1 MRAMSARAG
10 WASSTATTS
19 MATPTK
25 SPPLNQGLSQNGSA
39 EASPSPVARS
49 RLRAISS
56 ICASRFCASC
66 SARRARAVRSPIC
79 SAVQGERESSAS
91 ALASACSA
99 SESAFAEPPISVRR
113 VCTRKSR
120 SCASSYSRVMRSSC
134 SSRRTS
140 SLPGVCMRCE
150 GNSEDPSTKKA
161 KDSAGGRPA
170 WTRRNDWISRSSAVK
185 STNLRDPAS
194 YFCSSRM
201 PPTSRTSRCGSLSW
215 PTKPSASR
223 GGTFGSSESFCR
235 SSAAGK
241 SAARIAGRIAG
252 DLETTATY
260 PGRKAIWPFAPSSL
274 TRWYSSSV
282 SCTPP
287 PPYAAAFGLRGWR
300 PPAKP
305 APSGAYCAVVSSA
318 LLSRAAFPC
327 RSRR

>member
-1 MRAMSARAG
+1 
-10 WASSTATTS
+10 
-19 MATPTK
+19 
-25 SPPLNQGLSQNGSA
+25 
-39 EASPSPVARS
+39 
-49 RLRAISS
+49 
-56 ICASRFCASC
+56 
-66 SARRARAVRSPIC
+66 
-79 SAVQGERESSAS
+79 
-91 ALASACSA
+91 
-99 SESAFAEPPISVRR
+99 
-113 VCTRKSR
+113 
-120 SCASSYSRVMRSSC
+120 C

-140 SLPGVCMRCE
+140 SLPGLCMRCE

-223 GGTFGSSESFCR
+223 GGTSGSSESFCR

-282 SCTPP
+282 SC
-287 PPYAAAFGLRGWR
+287 GLR
-300 PPAKP
+300 PPRLATAGKAGSLRRLLRGGLLGALEPRRLSLQVAQIEEPCALDAP
-305 APSGAYCAVVSSA
+305 AGDHLDLVDARREYREDALHADPVGDLPHREGRAQMAPLPADDDAFEDLDA
-318 LLSRAAFPC
+318 LLVALADLGVDPHRVAHAQGGQLRPRLRLHVPLLDQLYRLHAHLA
-327 RSRR
+327 RSFE